1 MTSKERENTEL
12 CCRGIRG
19 ATTVPENTKEAIIA
33 ATKKLLQNIVTVNE
47 VEISDITCILFTTTS
62 DLNAAFPAAAARELG
77 WKQVPLLCGHEMNV
91 PGSLSS
97 CLRVL
102 VLFNTSKR
110 NEEIVHVYLG
120 GAVTLRDEGERIWQD
135 DGKK

>member
-1 MTSKERENTEL
+1 MW
-12 CCRGIRG
+12 CRGIRG
-19 ATTVPENTKEAIIA
+19 AITVPENKKEAIGA
-33 ATKKLLQNIVTVNE
+33 ATKELLQKMIKVNE
-47 VEISDITCILFTTTS
+47 VKISDIACILFTTTS

-77 WKQVPLLCGHEMNV
+77 WTQVPLLCGHEMNV
-91 PGSLSS
+91 PGSLPS

-102 VLFNTSKR
+102 VLFNTDKR
-110 NEEIVHVYLG
+110 NEEMVHVYLG

>member
-1 MTSKERENTEL
+1 MW
-12 CCRGIRG
+12 CRGIRG
-19 ATTVPENTKEAIIA
+19 AITVPENKKEAVGA
-33 ATKKLLQNIVTVNE
+33 ATKELLQKMIKVNE
-47 VEISDITCILFTTTS
+47 VKISDIACILFTTTS

-77 WKQVPLLCGHEMNV
+77 WTQVPLLCGHEMNV
-91 PGSLSS
+91 PGSLPS

-102 VLFNTSKR
+102 VLFNTDKR
-110 NEEIVHVYLG
+110 NEEMVHVYLG

>member
-1 MTSKERENTEL
+1 VEIIKLE
-12 CCRGIRG
+12 CRGIRG
-19 ATTVPENTKEAIIA
+19 AITVPENSKEAIRA
-33 ATKKLLQNIVTVNE
+33 ATKELLQKMIRINE

-77 WKQVPLLCGHEMNV
+77 WNQVPLLCGHEMNV
-91 PGSLSS
+91 PGSLPS

-102 VLFNTSKR
+102 VLYNTDKK
-110 NEEIVHVYLG
+110 NEDMVHVYLG

-135 DGKK
+135 DKK